1 MLMSNFHQIDRLF
14 KRVTMLQT
22 QEFGTLTNDLISQIS
37 AIVGESNCSTADI
50 QRELHSKDQSMFP
63 PTLPDVV
70 VWVETAEQVSEIL
83 ILANTHRI
91 PVTPWGV
98 GTSLEGNPMPIHGGI
113 LISFQKMADVVEVH
127 ADDFQVTVQPGIG
140 YKDLNEKLARY
151 GLFFPPDPGANATIG
166 GMIANNAAGI
176 RTVKYGATRD
186 NVLSLQVV
194 LADGR
199 ILRLGSRSVKQSS
212 GYDLVHLMI
221 GSEGTLGI
229 VIEATLK
236 LAPIAEHKIAV
247 QAVFET
253 VAQAVETVVAIRG
266 SGLDPVALE
275 FIDRHMA
282 WMMNNNPNVE
292 LEEKPQLFMEF
303 HATHE
308 DALEQTIVFIREICE
323 DIGAT
328 KIHATADSKKRANLW
343 YARHHAFESFQR
355 AHPNKRAY
363 LNDVAVPISVYPE
376 LVNFIHKLRETAP
389 IPAYMLG
396 HAGDGNIHV
405 VFPFGD
411 DDEYQ
416 IASELN
422 ARIVEKAISMGGT
435 ATGEHGVGMGKI
447 RFMKQEHGEAF
458 EVMRSIKQVL
468 DPNGIMNPGKIFRD

>member
-1 MLMSNFHQIDRLF
+1 
-14 KRVTMLQT
+14 MLQT
-22 QEFGTLTNDLISQIS
+22 REFSPLTDDLITQIKG
-37 AIVGESNCSTADI
+37 IVGAENCSTAQA

-63 PTLPDVV
+63 PALPDVV
-70 VWVETAEQVSEIL
+70 VWVESTEQVSDIL
-83 ILANTHRI
+83 KLANTHRI

-98 GTSLEGNPMPIHGGI
+98 GTSLEGNPMAIHGGI
-113 LISFQKMADVVEVH
+113 LMSFQKMADVVAVH

-140 YKDLNEKLARY
+140 YKDLNEALARH

-199 ILRLGSRSVKQSS
+199 ILQMGSRSVKQSS
-212 GYDLVHLMI
+212 GYDLVHLII

-229 VIEATLK
+229 VTEATLK

-253 VAQAVETVVAIRG
+253 VAQAVETVVAVRG

-275 FIDRHMA
+275 FIDTHMA
-282 WMMNNNPNVE
+282 RMMNSSPQVDLAE
-292 LEEKPQLFMEF
+292 RPQLFMEF

-308 DALEQTIVFIREICE
+308 DALNQTIDFITEICSE
-323 DIGAT
+323 IGAT
-328 KIHATADSKKRANLW
+328 KLHATADTKERANLW

-355 AHPNKRAY
+355 THPGKRAY

-376 LVNFIHKLRETAP
+376 LIAFIHNLRETGP
-389 IPAYMLG
+389 LPAYMLG

-405 VFPFGD
+405 IFPFGD
-411 DDEYQ
+411 DEEYKQ
-416 IASELN
+416 ASDMN
-422 ARIVEKAISMGGT
+422 AQVVEKAISIGGT
-435 ATGEHGVGMGKI
+435 ATGEHGVGIGKS
-447 RFMKQEHGEAF
+447 RFMATEHGEALD
-458 EVMRSIKQVL
+458 VMWAIKQTL
-468 DPNGIMNPGKIFRD
+468 DPNGILNPGKIFRD

>member
-1 MLMSNFHQIDRLF
+1 
-14 KRVTMLQT
+14 MLQT
-22 QEFGTLTNDLISQIS
+22 QDFGILTDDLMSQIS
-37 AIVGESNCSTADI
+37 AIVGEENYSTTDV

-63 PTLPDVV
+63 PALPDVV
-70 VWVETAEQVSEIL
+70 VWVETVEQVSEL
-83 ILANTHRI
+83 LKLANAHRI

-113 LISFQKMADVVEVH
+113 LIDFHKMAEVVTVH

-140 YKDLNEKLARY
+140 YKDLNEILARH

-186 NVLSLQVV
+186 SVLSLQVV

-212 GYDLVHLMI
+212 GYDLVHLI
-221 GSEGTLGI
+221 TGSEGTLGI
-229 VIEATLK
+229 ITEATLK

-253 VAQAVETVVAIRG
+253 VAQAVETVVAVRG

-282 WMMNNNPNVE
+282 WMLNHNSNVE

-308 DALEQTIVFIREICE
+308 DALEQTIVFIREICDE
-323 DIGAT
+323 SGAT
-328 KIHATADSKKRANLW
+328 QFNATADSKERANLW

-355 AHPNKRAY
+355 THPDKRAY
-363 LNDVAVPISVYPE
+363 LNDVAVPISAYPE
-376 LVNFIHKLRETAP
+376 LVNFIYEMRETAP
-389 IPAYMLG
+389 LPAYMLG

-405 VFPFGD
+405 IFPFGD

-416 IASELN
+416 IASQLN
-422 ARIVEKAISMGGT
+422 ARIVEKAIAMGGT
-435 ATGEHGVGMGKI
+435 ATGEHGVGMGKM
-447 RFMKQEHGEAF
+447 RFMQQEHGEAF